1 VISRRIPLRLEIGV
15 SDKVQNI
22 VSLQCGFSPRKGMFA
37 VRGPTSATVPNDS
50 GFSFCARVALFG
62 LAQSLVL
69 LRIFRK
75 ISAPIATARPF
86 DVDATR
92 LFIMF
97 LSGR

>member
-1 VISRRIPLRLEIGV
+1 MRVFASQGHV
-15 SDKVQNI
+15 
-22 VSLQCGFSPRKGMFA
+22 CRK
-37 VRGPTSATVPNDS
+37 GPTSATVPNES